1 MTETPGAAPVIK
13 EASENTVRASQIG
26 RTINVAVT
34 LGAAPL
40 VKKAA
45 GNVVEASH
53 ILRAAKLMETLEA
66 AQISVQEI
74 TNWSN

>member
-1 MTETPGAAPVIK
+1 
-13 EASENTVRASQIG
+13 
-26 RTINVAVT
+26 VT